1 MPPDPLILDEPTVG
15 LDLRVEEHL
24 MAILETFNKNLL
36 MVNGIRTLGE
46 MEKVLSESK
55 ANFCPWADPLS
66 ESHYWLT
73 E

>member
-1 MPPDPLILDEPTVG
+1 
-15 LDLRVEEHL
+15 

-46 MEKVLSESK
+46 MEKFLSESK

-66 ESHYWLT
+66 ESHYWLNA
-73 E
+73 